1 METLNTITDSGIT
14 RMTGVRNASRIVI
27 IDDQR
32 LGRVLL
38 QRLLSSMDPTFQI
51 IDFDNPVEALDWIS
65 NHPPDLV
72 LTDYR
77 MPEMNGVEVTRRFR
91 QLPNCHD
98 IPLVIVTGI
107 EDRDIR
113 YQAFEAGATDYLIK
127 PIDHQEC
134 RVRIRNLLL
143 MHHQHK
149 FIAKRAKELEHLV
162 EQATLNV
169 RIREQETLMR
179 LAKAGEYRDEETGNH
194 VIRMARYSRLIAEAL
209 GLSEQ
214 ECQMIEMAA
223 PMHDIGKIGIPD
235 AILLKPGKHTK
246 EEFEQMKKHTVIGYE
261 ILKDS
266 PSEFLQMGAVI
277 ALGHHE
283 KYDGNGYPKGLS
295 GNGIPQQA
303 QIVAVADV
311 FDALTTVRPYKKA
324 WAVQDA
330 FDYILAEQGKHF
342 CPDCVDA
349 FFSNQKKILEVYTS
363 LRDENDK

>member
-1 METLNTITDSGIT
+1 
-14 RMTGVRNASRIVI
+14 MTGVRNASRIVI

-91 QLPNCHD
+91 QLPNCHN

-330 FDYILAEQGKHF
+330 FDYILAEKGKHF

>member
-1 METLNTITDSGIT
+1 METVNSINDSGIT
-14 RMTGVRNASRIVI
+14 RIPGARNASRIVI
-27 IDDQR
+27 IDDQK

-38 QRLLSSMDPTFQI
+38 QRLLSSMDPKFQI
-51 IDFDNPVEALDWIS
+51 IDFENPLEAMDWIA

-72 LTDYR
+72 LTDYS
-77 MPEMNGVEVTRRFR
+77 MPQMDGVEFTRRLR
-91 QLPNCHD
+91 MLPKCHD

-107 EDRDIR
+107 EDREIR
-113 YQAFEAGATDYLIK
+113 YQAFESGATDFLIK

-134 RVRIRNLLL
+134 RVRIRNLLT

-149 FIAKRAKELEHLV
+149 FIAKRAQELEHLV

-194 VIRMARYSRLIAEAL
+194 IIRMARYSRLIAEAL
-209 GLSEQ
+209 NLTEQ

-223 PMHDIGKIGIPD
+223 PMHDIGKIGISD
-235 AILLKPGKHTK
+235 TILLKPGKHT
-246 EEFEQMKKHTVIGYE
+246 ENEFEQMKKHTVIGYE

-283 KYDGNGYPKGLS
+283 KYDGSGYPKGLS
-295 GNGIPQQA
+295 GQDIPLQA
-303 QIVAVADV
+303 RIVAIADV

-324 WAVQDA
+324 WTLQDA
-330 FDYILAEQGKHF
+330 FDYIRSEKGKHF
-342 CPDCVDA
+342 CPDSIDA
-349 FFSNQKKILEVYTS
+349 FFTNQNKILEVYTS
-363 LRDENDK
+363 LRDEEDK